1 MKKFIAI
8 GYDDGKKPIKPKNAL
23 KHFEHLEGVE
33 KLPNLEICYNKDKL
47 EDIIIQTTK
56 SLNTNQKH
64 SIDKA
69 REYF

>member
-1 MKKFIAI
+1 MNI
-8 GYDDGKKPIKPKNAL
+8 L
-23 KHFEHLEGVE
+23 R

-47 EDIIIQTTK
+47 KLIIQTTK

-69 REYF
+69 REFFLSYDPNKSYVDKLVEGLQNNFFVFFLTI